1 MIAKVKA
8 TGEIIDVEY
17 NDGWIRRTE
26 PQSWIRRDEIEIL
39 GYTEEE
45 VKQRID
51 RTQKSYVSDAEREIL
66 DLLAETHNKFVAL
79 ADKHPTAMQEWT
91 FYIHGLESLIEHRIC
106 SRIAKDVFR

>member
-45 VKQRID
+45 VKQRIY

-106 SRIAKDVFR
+106 SRIAKDIFR

>member
-1 MIAKVKA
+1 MIARVKA

-17 NDGWIRRTE
+17 NDGWIRKTE

-51 RTQKSYVSDAEREIL
+51 RAKKSYIADDECEIL
-66 DLLAETHNKFVAL
+66 DLLAEAHNKFVSL
-79 ADKHPTAMQEWT
+79 PDKHPTAMQEWM

-106 SRIAKDVFR
+106 KRVAKDIFR

>member
-1 MIAKVKA
+1 MIARVKS

-26 PQSWIRRDEIEIL
+26 PQSWIKRDEIEIL

-45 VKQRID
+45 VKQRIY
-51 RTQKSYVSDAEREIL
+51 RTKEGYITETERDIL
-66 DLLAETHNKFVAL
+66 DLLAEAHNKFAAL
-79 ADKHPTAMQEWT
+79 TDKHPTAMQEWT

-106 SRIAKDVFR
+106 KRVVKDIFR